1 MIESQSKLV
10 HLYIGC
16 VWVWT
21 QVKFVCIVSKP
32 QEQLVLG
39 LSEDC
44 ELSGGRQAEISKVRG
59 GKVFLRSSNM
69 CLLVYRELEVKV
81 EEGLLRVIDEELP
94 GSLLRGLLIAV
105 EEVQEVSGGNLDAL
119 P

>member
-1 MIESQSKLV
+1 
-10 HLYIGC
+10 
-16 VWVWT
+16 
-21 QVKFVCIVSKP
+21 
-32 QEQLVLG
+32 
-39 LSEDC
+39 
-44 ELSGGRQAEISKVRG
+44 
-59 GKVFLRSSNM
+59 M
-69 CLLVYRELEVKV
+69 CLLVHRELEVEV